1 MPDRKEVIAIE
12 AAKWRRWRNA
22 KQVDSLK
29 GERRISSRAGFHGPG
44 MARKGVTMSSR
55 KLGWVVL
62 GIAFSVVLVLTGC
75 ESETTAPEH
84 SQTGQDEFV
93 NPYDW
98 VGEMH
103 NRGLDYALQRI
114 AEDPLADWDP
124 DAIAGLVV
132 EFVESQPEGRS
143 LLAAGVPKT
152 ESSQLAAIVSWTV
165 DEYYAHI
172 ESLYA
177 QGTVS
182 REFAD
187 YATEILDLCLRG
199 SRKGLHQIVADIN
212 RLAVRPEE
220 KVILFSAAAVAEHST
235 AYWSAWP
242 AADALRGTQL
252 INPIAA
258 ADVVGGICGG
268 VSTWITTRSTGH
280 SDWADIAGG
289 ALIGAVGASTLGFL
303 RVG

>member
-1 MPDRKEVIAIE
+1 MRSE
-12 AAKWRRWRNA
+12 W
-22 KQVDSLK
+22 
-29 GERRISSRAGFHGPG
+29 RISSRAGFLGPG
-44 MARKGVTMSSR
+44 MAKKGVTMSSG

-62 GIAFSVVLVLTGC
+62 GIAFSVVLVLIGC

-84 SQTGQDEFV
+84 SQAGQDECV

-103 NRGLDYALQRI
+103 NKGLDYALQRI
-114 AEDPLADWDP
+114 AEAPLADWGP
-124 DAIAGLVV
+124 DEIASIVV
-132 EFVESQPEGRS
+132 EFVESQPDGRS

-152 ESSQLAAIVSWTV
+152 ETSQLAAIISWTV
-165 DEYYAHI
+165 DDYYAHI
-172 ESLYA
+172 ESLHA
-177 QGTVS
+177 QGVVS
-182 REFAD
+182 SEFAD
-187 YATEILDLCLRG
+187 YATEILDLCLRA
-199 SRKGLHQIVADIN
+199 SMQGLRQIVADIN

-220 KVILFSAAAVAEHST
+220 KVILLSAAAVAQHST

-242 AADALRGTQL
+242 PAETLRGTQL

-268 VSTWITTRSTGH
+268 VSTWLTTRSTGH

-289 ALIGAVGASTLGFL
+289 VLIGAVGASTLGFL

>member
-1 MPDRKEVIAIE
+1 MF
-12 AAKWRRWRNA
+12 
-22 KQVDSLK
+22 L
-29 GERRISSRAGFHGPG
+29 
-44 MARKGVTMSSR
+44 R

-62 GIAFSVVLVLTGC
+62 GIAFWVISCLVGC

-84 SQTGQDEFV
+84 SKAGPNESV

-103 NRGLDYALQRI
+103 NKGLDYALQRI
-114 AEDPLADWDP
+114 AEAPLADWGP
-124 DAIAGLVV
+124 DAVATIVV
-132 EFVESQPEGRS
+132 EFVESQPEGRG
-143 LLAAGVPKT
+143 LLTAGVPQT
-152 ESSQLAAIVSWTV
+152 ESSQLAAIVSWTL

-187 YATEILDLCLRG
+187 YAVEILDLCLRG
-199 SRKGLHQIVADIN
+199 SRQGLRQIAADIN
-212 RLAVRPEE
+212 GLAIRPEE
-220 KVILFSAAAVAEHST
+220 KVILFSAAAIAEHST
-235 AYWSAWP
+235 AYWSARP
-242 AADALRGTQL
+242 AGEALRGTQL
-252 INPIAA
+252 IHPIAA

-268 VSTWITTRSTGH
+268 VTTWITTRSTGH